1 MEFSETDNREK
12 RKHQRKQA
20 RHLALV
26 KIGSNLFG
34 RGYTRDISVSGIC
47 LESVSIFR
55 LIKPT
60 RVNDLVGLSISAQ
73 FAESQLTVTGTVV
86 RVNSQKGETAVL
98 INETTDNPLWEG
110 MCA

>member
-1 MEFSETDNREK
+1 MESTEADNTEK
-12 RKHQRKQA
+12 RKHQRKQV

-34 RGYTRDISVSGIC
+34 RGYTRDISLTGMC

-55 LIKPT
+55 LIKPA
-60 RVNDLVGLSISAQ
+60 RVNDILGLSISAQ
-73 FAESQLTVTGTVV
+73 FAESQLTVNGTVV
-86 RVNSQKGETAVL
+86 RIDSQKGETAVVVSD
-98 INETTDNPLWEG
+98 TTDNPLWES